1 MCVGWGMCFVC
12 VMLSTCHNVHRCG
25 VMRSSYILLLLFDNA
40 DARNGDVVPVLPV
53 TERGKEDEEAPVI
66 VDQPPAAESNKSD
79 GDDMSKEGET
89 KPNLGNSDRC
99 EISSV
104 SHQEHHVVHIICML
118 CIYCSTGSV
127 SGSPSIGDYDRPG
140 SVIFYQGW

>member
-1 MCVGWGMCFVC
+1 MGFVC

-25 VMRSSYILLLLFDNA
+25 VMRSSYVLLFDNT
-40 DARNGDVVPVLPV
+40 DARNGDVVSVLPV

-66 VDQPPAAESNKSD
+66 VDQPPATESNKSD

-89 KPNLGNSDRC
+89 KPNMGNSDRC
-99 EISSV
+99 GM

-118 CIYCSTGSV
+118 CIY
-127 SGSPSIGDYDRPG
+127 
-140 SVIFYQGW
+140 